1 MVDRYETARLAC
13 LRCLVKEFQRFAPS
27 EQLASSSPC
36 GREEELT
43 DPLQEEA
50 KQPLQRA
57 LGKEWQVVV
66 DEGSLVSWEEVID
79 SPSYPSLT
87 TQYKMQQLS
96 AVVSGLPSSPFVTYE
111 SGAEGGK
118 EHYWE
123 WREDSPNDLRR
134 PPTPTPTPTT
144 TTTATTA
151 PTRTPTTASQ
161 TKVCIPVGTMCHLL
175 QTLHPKMGVGVYLH
189 RGATRRRL
197 TSETTGAG
205 QPHSRRP
212 IPRRF

>member
-134 PPTPTPTPTT
+134 RSECVESSTFSRAEQLHDWLAHYGVSTEEWGIGGLK
-144 TTTATTA
+144 
-151 PTRTPTTASQ
+151 S
-161 TKVCIPVGTMCHLL
+161 IGSLL
-175 QTLHPKMGVGVYLH
+175 QD
-189 RGATRRRL
+189 
-197 TSETTGAG
+197 
-205 QPHSRRP
+205 
-212 IPRRF
+212 